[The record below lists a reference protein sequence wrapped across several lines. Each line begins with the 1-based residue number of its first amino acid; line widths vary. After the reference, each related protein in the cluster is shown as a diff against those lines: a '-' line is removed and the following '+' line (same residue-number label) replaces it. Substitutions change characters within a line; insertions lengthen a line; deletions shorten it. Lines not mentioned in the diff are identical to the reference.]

1 MTVHRQKLELLIL
14 NLVCGSAVLISYA
27 HGLVNN
33 PSAGGALWGDVP
45 PWLMPFYTGSMLTA
59 AAGYL
64 AFTFFILLAVNPG
77 EARIGRYRYRLF
89 LFLYGA
95 VLVPSALWMP
105 LTFEMIREP
114 SAVLWIAIRIVLALV
129 GLGSIGIFTALVMVR
144 PRRPSWAFGLAVAGA
159 IAFTIQTAVLDALIW
174 TAFFPFSLW

>member
-1 MTVHRQKLELLIL
+1 MTVHRQKIELLIL
-14 NLVCGSAVLISYA
+14 NLVCGSAVLASYA

-33 PSAGGALWGDVP
+33 PSARGALWGDVP
-45 PWLMPFYTGSMLTA
+45 PWLMPFYTVSMLTA

-64 AFTFFILLAVNPG
+64 AFTFFVLLAVNPG
-77 EARIGRYRYRLF
+77 EARIGRYRYRIF

-114 SAVLWIAIRIVLALV
+114 SAALWIAIRIVLAAV
-129 GLGSIGIFTALVMVR
+129 GIGSIGIFTALVMMR
-144 PRRPSWAFGLAVAGA
+144 PRRHSWAFAIAVAGA
-159 IAFTIQTAVLDALIW
+159 VAFIVQTALLDALVW
-174 TAFFPFSLW
+174 TAFFPFSL